1 MSQTTYNPYMTAQK
15 QFDGVADLI
24 GLEQPIRDLLRQ
36 PGREYHFTIP
46 VKMDDGTTKI
56 FNGYRIQH
64 NDARVPPREEYVFI
78 HRKR

>member
-36 PGREYHFTIP
+36 PGREYHLPFL
-46 VKMDDGTTKI
+46 
-56 FNGYRIQH
+56 
-64 NDARVPPREEYVFI
+64 
-78 HRKR
+78 